1 MTTIQMKK
9 MMKIKTKIME
19 AVGALEAAAVVEEED
34 VDIQEE
40 VITIRN
46 QRISRSKEHIIRVD
60 LN

>member
-1 MTTIQMKK
+1 MKK
-9 MMKIKTKIME
+9 MTKMRIKIME
-19 AVGALEAAAVVEEED
+19 AVGVLEAAAVVEEEG
-34 VDIQEE
+34 VGSLEE